1 MSYSLPDTIK
11 LRTIRLLLVSLLLG
25 GISLLLV
32 ISGQPLWALLPL
44 AALLFC
50 LLLLLQV
57 IRHLWQTLQDFS
69 ETLHQCRRG
78 NLAPRAKHEQHHHE
92 IGYLASQ
99 LNGFLDLMEAT
110 LEDLRLEAAQH
121 QKPDRE

>member
-110 LEDLRLEAAQH
+110 LEDLRLEATQH
-121 QKPDRE
+121 QKSDLE